1 MEGAE
6 NPWVYILTGPALAAV
21 GLRLAI
27 EAGNDIAFGV
37 VFLAV
42 GIVGLAMTVV
52 GVVTA
57 GVSGGLRRNEWYRR
71 RQAHRDAS
79 APPRDADE

>member
-6 NPWVYILTGPALAAV
+6 NPWVYILVGSPVAAI
-21 GLRLAI
+21 GLWF
-27 EAGNDIAFGV
+27 AGEPDNDDWFSILL
-37 VFLAV
+37 LAV

-52 GVVTA
+52 GAVTA
-57 GVSGGLRRNEWYRR
+57 GVSGGLRRQEWYQR

-79 APPRDADE
+79 APPREG